1 VSSTPKTLSN
11 VSTIELKGLIDSER
25 SVEILTMTLDGEKLV
40 DAEIFYDRADIS
52 IEQDNNIKTISVE
65 FPQKIRKLRCKNDFL
80 INLKKQA

>member
-1 VSSTPKTLSN
+1 
-11 VSTIELKGLIDSER
+11 
-25 SVEILTMTLDGEKLV
+25 MTLGGGKLV

-65 FPQKIRKLRCKNDFL
+65 FPQKIRKSRCKNDFL